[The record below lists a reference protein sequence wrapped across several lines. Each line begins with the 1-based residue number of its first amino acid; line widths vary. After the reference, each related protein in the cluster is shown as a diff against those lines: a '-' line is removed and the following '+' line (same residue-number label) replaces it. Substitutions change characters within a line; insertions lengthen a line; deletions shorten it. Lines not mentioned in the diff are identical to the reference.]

1 MNNLKASY
9 LLLFILISTILFGCK
24 GSTGPVGPT
33 GPGGPS
39 LTGKLSGLVT
49 LIDTNGIQPTNRS
62 GVSVTID
69 GLSKSAMTDSTGKW
83 VIDTLSTG
91 IYAINIS
98 KTNYG
103 MTKRINVQFT
113 GGGTVFLGTDILSAV
128 PNFSVSNLS
137 YTPGNQYVDIK
148 GNISFSSPQSI
159 GRNIILFIG
168 NSSNVSSSPANY
180 LEIVNG
186 FANDTA
192 LTFTQRI
199 TTANF
204 NQIVIATGSTA
215 YIIAYSSSA
224 PAANSS
230 RYTDVITGKF
240 IYTSLGTTPSAVLPI
255 VTPMFR

>member
-98 KTNYG
+98 
-103 MTKRINVQFT
+103 
-113 GGGTVFLGTDILSAV
+113 
-128 PNFSVSNLS
+128 
-137 YTPGNQYVDIK
+137 
-148 GNISFSSPQSI
+148 
-159 GRNIILFIG
+159 
-168 NSSNVSSSPANY
+168 
-180 LEIVNG
+180 
-186 FANDTA
+186 
-192 LTFTQRI
+192 
-199 TTANF
+199 
-204 NQIVIATGSTA
+204 
-215 YIIAYSSSA
+215 
-224 PAANSS
+224 
-230 RYTDVITGKF
+230 
-240 IYTSLGTTPSAVLPI
+240 
-255 VTPMFR
+255 